1 MMKIER
7 LLQSLFTE
15 VRERQIDGH
24 TLRLLELMVEQ
35 KKFKNVL
42 FNYSLCVIR
51 VLARV
56 DRSRISVSRVSRG
69 D

>member
-24 TLRLLELMVEQ
+24 KLQLLELLVEQ
-35 KKFKNVL
+35 KNVL

-56 DRSRISVSRVSRG
+56 DRSRISVSGVSRG